1 MSVYLPRLSLAC
13 NMAATLYVK
22 RVSAQGDV
30 GSYVAVEGVDLA
42 QSASAFTKLW
52 IRECAPDVL
61 SSLVQLRLAPADGQE
76 ESATLDGRVS
86 LAAAGVGDLQS
97 LLAYVSSP
105 SAGARARGHVSAPG
119 RSPALDRL
127 LVQQPE

>member
-1 MSVYLPRLSLAC
+1 M
-13 NMAATLYVK
+13 ATLYVK

-30 GSYVAVEGVDLA
+30 GGYVALEGVDLA

-52 IRECAPDVL
+52 IRESAPDVH
-61 SSLVQLRLAPADGQE
+61 SSLVQLRLAPAGGQE
-76 ESATLDGRVS
+76 ATVTLDGRES

-105 SAGARARGHVSAPG
+105 NTGARARGRVSAPG

-127 LVQQPE
+127 IVQQPE